1 MQELRQRI
9 VLTETEEMAAQPVSV
24 LITGANRGLGLEMV
38 KQMVEAPRPVTKLFA
53 CCRDPDRPRAE
64 ALQTLAKKNPNIISV
79 VRLDATDLC
88 SIKLCAQ
95 QVGSVV
101 GTGGLNLLINNAG
114 ILAKGTVQETSPED
128 MQHSF
133 NTNVMG
139 PMNIIKEFLPHLR
152 DAVKA
157 SGMPGMSISK
167 AAVVSI
173 SSLLGSM
180 EALKQSYAFL
190 PAAPYRISKAALNML
205 TVCAAEELKKDEILF
220 SLLHPGW
227 VRTDMGGEEA
237 DIDAPES
244 VQGML
249 SVMASLTEKQNGAFL
264 DYKGQSI
271 PW

>member
-1 MQELRQRI
+1 MQELRQGI
-9 VLTETEEMAAQPVSV
+9 VLTEAVEMAAQPVSV

-38 KQMVEAPRPVTKLFA
+38 RQMLEAPCPVRKLFA
-53 CCRDPDRPRAE
+53 CCRDPDGPRAE
-64 ALQTLAKKNPNIISV
+64 ALQTLAKKNPNISV

-95 QVGSVV
+95 QVGSLV

-114 ILAKGTVQETSPED
+114 IAPKGTVQETSPED
-128 MQHSF
+128 MQHCF

-157 SGMPGMSISK
+157 SGMPGMSINK

-180 EALKQSYAFL
+180 EALHSYAFF
-190 PAAPYRISKAALNML
+190 PAASYRISKAGLNML

-220 SLLHPGW
+220 CVLHPGW

-237 DIDAPES
+237 DIDPPES

>member
-1 MQELRQRI
+1 
-9 VLTETEEMAAQPVSV
+9 MAAQQVSV

-38 KQMVEAPRPVTKLFA
+38 RQMLEAPCLVRKLFA
-53 CCRDPDRPRAE
+53 CCRDPDGPRAE
-64 ALQTLAKKNPNIISV
+64 ALQTLAKKNPDIISV

-95 QVGSVV
+95 QVGSLV

-114 ILAKGTVQETSPED
+114 ILPKGTVQETSPED
-128 MQHSF
+128 MQHCF

-139 PMNIIKEFLPHLR
+139 PMNLIKEFLPHLR

-180 EALKQSYAFL
+180 EALKHSYVFFPVVA
-190 PAAPYRISKAALNML
+190 YRISKAGLNML

-220 SLLHPGW
+220 SVLHPGW
-227 VRTDMGGEEA
+227 VRTEMGGEEA
-237 DIDAPES
+237 DIDPLES

-249 SVMASLTEKQNGAFL
+249 SVMASLTEKQSGAFL
-264 DYKGQSI
+264 DHKGQSI